1 MSAFFSGSETSM
13 MAINRYRLKH
23 LVKEKNKSAKRVS
36 KLLERTDRLLGV
48 ILIGNNFTHTL
59 STALATVVAIRIWS
73 DSAVLA
79 VTVFMTII
87 MIIFAEVMPKTI
99 AALKP
104 ESIAFPSSY
113 LLKPLSKILSPL
125 ITLVSFVSNNVTKLI
140 GINLDNADKDEL
152 KPEEL
157 RTLLQTSRVPKR
169 QEEMLMGIFDMDYL
183 SVNDVMIPKNEI
195 VGIDLNDE
203 LEDILKQLQNID
215 FTYIPC
221 FEDSIDNIQGF
232 LSLNKKADFLGYKN
246 QSKQNLKEELQE
258 PLFVPENTPLY
269 KQLANFQSSGRR
281 VGLIV
286 DEYGDIEGIIT
297 LRAILEVIVGEI
309 TTESIEKMDIMPQ
322 ADGTYLVEGGM
333 MIRDVNRRLD
343 WELPTEGP
351 KTLSGLILEEIQT
364 IPETNIGLTISG
376 YRIETVLIKDNV
388 IDARIIGID
397 NIIENLD
404 AFTLSYPNNRAP
416 VIVTPALLA
425 PGIKART

>member
-59 STALATVVAIRIWS
+59 STALATVVAIRLWS

-113 LLKPLSKILSPL
+113 FLKPLSKILSPL
-125 ITLVSFVSNNVTKLI
+125 ITLVSFASNGVTKLI
-140 GINLDNADKDEL
+140 GIDINSTDKDEL

-157 RTLLQTSRVPKR
+157 RTLLQSSGVPKR

-195 VGIDLNDE
+195 VGIDLNDSIE
-203 LEDILKQLQNID
+203 NILNQLQEID

-221 FEDSIDNIQGF
+221 FEDSIDNILGF
-232 LSLNKKADFLGYKN
+232 LSVNKKADFLGNKI
-246 QSKQNLKEELQE
+246 QSKENLKSELRE

-297 LRAILEVIVGEI
+297 LRAILEIIVGEI
-309 TTESIEKMDIMPQ
+309 TTETIEKMDIMPQ
-322 ADGTYLVEGGM
+322 ADGSYLVEGGM
-333 MIRDVNRRLD
+333 IIRELNRRLG

-364 IPETNIGLTISG
+364 IPDTNIGLTLEG

-388 IDARIIGID
+388 IKLAKLKKIEEVVEID
-397 NIIENLD
+397 EEQE
-404 AFTLSYPNNRAP
+404 
-416 VIVTPALLA
+416 
-425 PGIKART
+425 

>member
-59 STALATVVAIRIWS
+59 STALATVVAIRLWS

-113 LLKPLSKILSPL
+113 FLKPLSKILSPL
-125 ITLVSFVSNNVTKLI
+125 ITLVSFASNGVTKLI
-140 GINLDNADKDEL
+140 GIDINSTDKDEL

-157 RTLLQTSRVPKR
+157 RTLLQSSGVPKR

-195 VGIDLNDE
+195 VGIDLNDSIE
-203 LEDILKQLQNID
+203 NILNQLQEID

-221 FEDSIDNIQGF
+221 FEDSIDNILGF
-232 LSLNKKADFLGYKN
+232 LSVNKKADFLGNKI
-246 QSKQNLKEELQE
+246 QSKENLKSELRE

-297 LRAILEVIVGEI
+297 LRSILEIIVGEI
-309 TTESIEKMDIMPQ
+309 TTESIERMDIMPQ
-322 ADGTYLVEGGM
+322 ADGSYLVDGSM
-333 MIRDVNRRLD
+333 MIREVNRRLE

-364 IPETNIGLTISG
+364 IPDTNVGLSIEN

-388 IDARIIGID
+388 IKLAKVE
-397 NIIENLD
+397 IIEEVNEQ
-404 AFTLSYPNNRAP
+404 NEEQE
-416 VIVTPALLA
+416 
-425 PGIKART
+425 

>member
-1 MSAFFSGSETSM
+1 MSEIPLWILLAAIAFLVLMSAFFSGSETSM

-23 LVKEKNKSAKRVS
+23 LVKEKNKSAKRVA
-36 KLLERTDRLLGV
+36 KLIERTDRLLGV

-113 LLKPLSKILSPL
+113 LLKPLSKLLSPL
-125 ITLVSFVSNNVTKLI
+125 ITLVSFVSNGVTKLI
-140 GINLDNADKDEL
+140 GIDLDSADKDEL
-152 KPEEL
+152 RPEEL
-157 RTLLQTSRVPKR
+157 RTLLQTSGVPKR

-195 VGIDLNDE
+195 VGIDLNDDIE
-203 LEDILKQLQNID
+203 QVLEQLQKID

-232 LSLNKKADFLGYKN
+232 LSLNKKADFLGN
-246 QSKQNLKEELQE
+246 NIQSKEMLKAGLQE

-297 LRAILEVIVGEI
+297 LRSILEIIVGEI
-309 TTESIEKMDIMPQ
+309 ATESIEKMDIMPQ
-322 ADGTYLVEGGM
+322 ADGTYLIEGGM
-333 MIRDVNRRLD
+333 MIRDLNKRLE

-364 IPETNIGLTISG
+364 IPDTNIGLTIEG

-388 IDARIIGID
+388 IK
-397 NIIENLD
+397 
-404 AFTLSYPNNRAP
+404 
-416 VIVTPALLA
+416 LA
-425 PGIKART
+425 KLEKIHEISETEEEQE

>member
-36 KLLERTDRLLGV
+36 RLLERTDRLLGV

-59 STALATVVAIRIWS
+59 STALATVVAIRLWS

-104 ESIAFPSSY
+104 ESIAFPASY
-113 LLKPLSKILSPL
+113 LLKPLSKLLSPL
-125 ITLVSFVSNNVTKLI
+125 ITLVSFVSNNVTKMM
-140 GINLDNADKDEL
+140 GINLDNTDKDEL

-157 RTLLQTSRVPKR
+157 RTLLQTSGVPKR

-195 VGIDLNDE
+195 IGIDLNDE
-203 LEDILKQLQNID
+203 IEEILKQLQIID

-221 FEDSIDNIQGF
+221 YEDSIDNIQGF
-232 LSLNKKADFLGYKN
+232 LSLNKKADFLGNKI
-246 QSKQNLKEELQE
+246 QSKENLKAELRE

-297 LRAILEVIVGEI
+297 LRAILEIIVGEI

-322 ADGTYLVEGGM
+322 ADGTYLIEGNVM
-333 MIRDVNRRLD
+333 VREVNRRLE
-343 WELPTEGP
+343 WELPTKGP
-351 KTLSGLILEEIQT
+351 KTLSGLILEEVQT
-364 IPETNIGLTISG
+364 IPDTNIGLTIGG

-388 IDARIIGID
+388 IKLAKIKKVEEL
-397 NIIENLD
+397 NELD
-404 AFTLSYPNNRAP
+404 EEHE
-416 VIVTPALLA
+416 
-425 PGIKART
+425 

>member
-23 LVKEKNKSAKRVS
+23 LVKEKNKSAKRVT

-125 ITLVSFVSNNVTKLI
+125 ITLVSFVSNGVTKLI
-140 GINLDNADKDEL
+140 GIDLNNADKDEL

-157 RTLLQTSRVPKR
+157 RTLLQTSGVPKR

-195 VGIDLNDE
+195 VGVDLNDDMD
-203 LEDILKQLQNID
+203 LVLQQLQKID

-232 LSLNKKADFLGYKN
+232 LSLNKKADFLGSN
-246 QSKQNLKEELQE
+246 IQSKEILKAGLKE

-297 LRAILEVIVGEI
+297 LRSILEIIVGEI

-322 ADGTYLVEGGM
+322 ADGTYLIEGGM
-333 MIRDVNRRLD
+333 MIRDLNKRLG

-364 IPETNIGLTISG
+364 IPDTNIGLTIEG

-388 IDARIIGID
+388 IKLAKLEKVKE
-397 NIIENLD
+397 IIE
-404 AFTLSYPNNRAP
+404 SEEEQE
-416 VIVTPALLA
+416 
-425 PGIKART
+425 

>member
-1 MSAFFSGSETSM
+1 MNEIPLWILLASIAFLVLMSAFFSGSETSM

-36 KLLERTDRLLGV
+36 KLLEKTDRLLGV

-73 DSAVLA
+73 DNAVLA

-140 GINLDNADKDEL
+140 GIDLDNANKDEL

-157 RTLLQTSRVPKR
+157 RTLLQTSGVPKR
-169 QEEMLMGIFDMDYL
+169 QEEMLMGIFDMDNL

-195 VGIDLNDE
+195 IGIDLNNKI
-203 LEDILKQLQNID
+203 EDVVKQLQEID
-215 FTYIPC
+215 FTYVPC
-221 FEDSIDNIQGF
+221 YEDTIDNIQGF
-232 LSLNKKADFLGYKN
+232 LSLNKKAEFLG
-246 QSKQNLKEELQE
+246 SETRSIRSLKDELRE

-297 LRAILEVIVGEI
+297 LRSILEIIVGEI

-322 ADGTYLVEGGM
+322 ADGRYLVDGSM
-333 MIRDVNRRLD
+333 MIRDINRRLK

-364 IPETNIGLTISG
+364 IPDTNVGLSIEN

-388 IDARIIGID
+388 IKLAKVEV
-397 NIIENLD
+397 IEEKIEQNEEQE
-404 AFTLSYPNNRAP
+404 
-416 VIVTPALLA
+416 
-425 PGIKART
+425 

>member
-1 MSAFFSGSETSM
+1 MNEIPLWILLASIAFLVLMSAFFSGSETSM

-36 KLLERTDRLLGV
+36 RLLEKTDRLLGV

-73 DSAVLA
+73 DNAVLA

-140 GINLDNADKDEL
+140 GIDLDNANKDEL

-157 RTLLQTSRVPKR
+157 RTLLQTSGVPKR
-169 QEEMLMGIFDMDYL
+169 QEEMLMGIFDMDNL

-195 VGIDLNDE
+195 IGIDLNNE
-203 LEDILKQLQNID
+203 IEDIVMQLQEID
-215 FTYIPC
+215 FTYVPC
-221 FEDSIDNIQGF
+221 YEDTKDNIQGF
-232 LSLNKKADFLGYKN
+232 LSLNKKAEFLGSETK
-246 QSKQNLKEELQE
+246 SIRNLKDELRE

-286 DEYGDIEGIIT
+286 DEYGYIEGIIT
-297 LRAILEVIVGEI
+297 LRSILEIIVGEI
-309 TTESIEKMDIMPQ
+309 TSESIEKMDIMPQ
-322 ADGTYLVEGGM
+322 ADGSYLVDGSM
-333 MIRDVNRRLD
+333 MIREVNRRLE

-364 IPETNIGLTISG
+364 IPDTNVGLSIEN

-388 IDARIIGID
+388 IKLAKVE
-397 NIIENLD
+397 IIEEIIEQD
-404 AFTLSYPNNRAP
+404 EEQE
-416 VIVTPALLA
+416 
-425 PGIKART
+425 

>member
-23 LVKEKNKSAKRVS
+23 LVKEKNKSAKRVA
-36 KLLERTDRLLGV
+36 KLIERTDRLLGV

-113 LLKPLSKILSPL
+113 LLKPLSKVLSPL
-125 ITLVSFVSNNVTKLI
+125 ITLVSFVSNGVTKLI
-140 GINLDNADKDEL
+140 GIDLDSADKDEL
-152 KPEEL
+152 RPEEL
-157 RTLLQTSRVPKR
+157 RTLLQTSGVPKR

-195 VGIDLNDE
+195 VGIDLNVDIE
-203 LEDILKQLQNID
+203 QVLEQLQKID

-232 LSLNKKADFLGYKN
+232 LSLNKKADFLGN
-246 QSKQNLKEELQE
+246 NIQSKEMLKAGLQE

-297 LRAILEVIVGEI
+297 LRSILEIIVGEI
-309 TTESIEKMDIMPQ
+309 ATESIEKMDIMPQ
-322 ADGTYLVEGGM
+322 ADGTYLIEGGM
-333 MIRDVNRRLD
+333 MIRDLNKRLE

-364 IPETNIGLTISG
+364 IPDTNIGLTIEG

-388 IDARIIGID
+388 IK
-397 NIIENLD
+397 
-404 AFTLSYPNNRAP
+404 
-416 VIVTPALLA
+416 LA
-425 PGIKART
+425 KLEKIQEISETEEEQE

>member
-1 MSAFFSGSETSM
+1 MNEIPLWILLASIAFLVLMSAFFSGSETSM

-36 KLLERTDRLLGV
+36 KLLEKTDRLLGV

-73 DSAVLA
+73 DNAVLA

-125 ITLVSFVSNNVTKLI
+125 ITLVSFISNNVTKLM
-140 GINLDNADKDEL
+140 GIDLDNANKDEL

-157 RTLLQTSRVPKR
+157 RTLLQTSGVPKR
-169 QEEMLMGIFDMDYL
+169 QEEMLMGIFDMDNL

-195 VGIDLNDE
+195 IGIDLNDE
-203 LEDILKQLQNID
+203 IKDIVKQLHEID
-215 FTYIPC
+215 FTYVPC
-221 FEDSIDNIQGF
+221 YEDTIDNIQGF
-232 LSLNKKADFLGYKN
+232 LSLNKKAEFLGSETK
-246 QSKQNLKEELQE
+246 SIRSLKDELRE

-297 LRAILEVIVGEI
+297 LRSILEIIVGEI
-309 TTESIEKMDIMPQ
+309 TTESIERMDIMPQ
-322 ADGTYLVEGGM
+322 ADGSYLVDGSM
-333 MIRDVNRRLD
+333 MIREVNRRLE

-364 IPETNIGLTISG
+364 IPDTNVGLSIEN

-388 IDARIIGID
+388 IKLAKVKVIEE
-397 NIIENLD
+397 IIEQNEEQE
-404 AFTLSYPNNRAP
+404 
-416 VIVTPALLA
+416 
-425 PGIKART
+425 

>member
-1 MSAFFSGSETSM
+1 MNEIPLWILLASIAFLVLMSAFFSGSETSM

-36 KLLERTDRLLGV
+36 RLLEKTDRLLGV

-73 DSAVLA
+73 DNAVLA

-125 ITLVSFVSNNVTKLI
+125 ITLVSFISNNVTKLM
-140 GINLDNADKDEL
+140 GIDLDNANKDEL

-157 RTLLQTSRVPKR
+157 RTLLQTSGVPKR
-169 QEEMLMGIFDMDYL
+169 QEEMLMGIFDMDNL

-195 VGIDLNDE
+195 IGIDLNDE
-203 LEDILKQLQNID
+203 IKEIVKQLQEID
-215 FTYIPC
+215 FTYVPC
-221 FEDSIDNIQGF
+221 YEDTIDNIQGF
-232 LSLNKKADFLGYKN
+232 LSLNKKAEFLGSETK
-246 QSKQNLKEELQE
+246 SIRSLKDELRE

-297 LRAILEVIVGEI
+297 LRSILEIIVGEI

-322 ADGTYLVEGGM
+322 ADGSYLVDGSM
-333 MIRDVNRRLD
+333 MIREVNRRLE

-364 IPETNIGLTISG
+364 IPDTNVGLSIEN

-388 IDARIIGID
+388 IKLAKVE
-397 NIIENLD
+397 IIEEVNEQ
-404 AFTLSYPNNRAP
+404 NEEQE
-416 VIVTPALLA
+416 
-425 PGIKART
+425 

>member
-1 MSAFFSGSETSM
+1 MASIAFLVLMSAFFSGSETSM

-59 STALATVVAIRIWS
+59 STALATVVAIRIWN

-104 ESIAFPSSY
+104 ESIAFPASY

-140 GINLDNADKDEL
+140 GINLDNSDKDEL

-203 LEDILKQLQNID
+203 LEDILNQLQEID

-269 KQLANFQSSGRR
+269 KQLANFQSSGKR

-333 MIRDVNRRLD
+333 MIREVNRRLD

-388 IDARIIGID
+388 IKLAKL
-397 NIIENLD
+397 EKVE
-404 AFTLSYPNNRAP
+404 
-416 VIVTPALLA
+416 VISDLEEEQE
-425 PGIKART
+425 

>member
-23 LVKEKNKSAKRVS
+23 LVKEKNKSAKRVA
-36 KLLERTDRLLGV
+36 KLIERTDRLLGV

-125 ITLVSFVSNNVTKLI
+125 ITLVSFVSNGVTKLI
-140 GINLDNADKDEL
+140 GIDLDSADKDEL
-152 KPEEL
+152 RPEEL
-157 RTLLQTSRVPKR
+157 RTLLQTSGVPKR

-195 VGIDLNDE
+195 VGIDLNDDIE
-203 LEDILKQLQNID
+203 QVLEQLQKID

-232 LSLNKKADFLGYKN
+232 LSLNKKADFLGN
-246 QSKQNLKEELQE
+246 NIQSKEMLKAGLQE

-297 LRAILEVIVGEI
+297 LRSILEIIVGEI
-309 TTESIEKMDIMPQ
+309 ATESIEKMDIMPQ
-322 ADGTYLVEGGM
+322 ADGTYLIEGGM
-333 MIRDVNRRLD
+333 MIRDLNKRLE

-364 IPETNIGLTISG
+364 IPDTNIGLTIEG

-388 IDARIIGID
+388 IK
-397 NIIENLD
+397 
-404 AFTLSYPNNRAP
+404 
-416 VIVTPALLA
+416 LA
-425 PGIKART
+425 KLEKIQEISETEEEQE

>member
-36 KLLERTDRLLGV
+36 RLLERTDRLLGV

-59 STALATVVAIRIWS
+59 STALATVVAIRLWS

-104 ESIAFPSSY
+104 ESIAFPASY
-113 LLKPLSKILSPL
+113 LLKPLSKLLSPL
-125 ITLVSFVSNNVTKLI
+125 ITLVSFVSNNVTKLM

-157 RTLLQTSRVPKR
+157 RTLLQTSGVPKR

-195 VGIDLNDE
+195 IGIDLNDE
-203 LEDILKQLQNID
+203 IEDILKQLQIID

-221 FEDSIDNIQGF
+221 YEDSIDNIQGF
-232 LSLNKKADFLGYKN
+232 LSLNKKADFLGNKI
-246 QSKQNLKEELQE
+246 QSKENLKAELRE

-297 LRAILEVIVGEI
+297 LRAILEIIVGEI

-322 ADGTYLVEGGM
+322 ADGTYLIEGNVM
-333 MIRDVNRRLD
+333 VREVNRRLE

-351 KTLSGLILEEIQT
+351 KTLSGLILEEVQT
-364 IPETNIGLTISG
+364 IPDTNIGLTIDG

-388 IDARIIGID
+388 IKLTKIKKVEEL
-397 NIIENLD
+397 NELD
-404 AFTLSYPNNRAP
+404 EEQE
-416 VIVTPALLA
+416 
-425 PGIKART
+425 

>member
-1 MSAFFSGSETSM
+1 MNEIPLWILLASIAFLVLMSAFFSGSETSM

-36 KLLERTDRLLGV
+36 RLLEKTDRLLGV

-73 DSAVLA
+73 DNAVLA

-140 GINLDNADKDEL
+140 GIDLDNANKDEL

-157 RTLLQTSRVPKR
+157 RTLLQTSGVPKR
-169 QEEMLMGIFDMDYL
+169 QEEMLMGIFDMDNL

-195 VGIDLNDE
+195 IGIDLNDE
-203 LEDILKQLQNID
+203 IEDIVKQLQEID
-215 FTYIPC
+215 FTYVPC
-221 FEDSIDNIQGF
+221 YEDTIDNIQGF
-232 LSLNKKADFLGYKN
+232 LSLNKKAEFLGSEIK
-246 QSKQNLKEELQE
+246 SIRNLKDELRE

-297 LRAILEVIVGEI
+297 LRSILEIIVGEI

-322 ADGTYLVEGGM
+322 ADGSYLVDGSM
-333 MIRDVNRRLD
+333 MIRELNRRLK

-364 IPETNIGLTISG
+364 IPDTNVGLSIEN

-388 IDARIIGID
+388 IKLAKVE
-397 NIIENLD
+397 IIEEIIEQD
-404 AFTLSYPNNRAP
+404 EEQE
-416 VIVTPALLA
+416 
-425 PGIKART
+425 

>member
-1 MSAFFSGSETSM
+1 

-388 IDARIIGID
+388 IKLAKL
-397 NIIENLD
+397 EKVE
-404 AFTLSYPNNRAP
+404 
-416 VIVTPALLA
+416 VINDSEEEQE
-425 PGIKART
+425 